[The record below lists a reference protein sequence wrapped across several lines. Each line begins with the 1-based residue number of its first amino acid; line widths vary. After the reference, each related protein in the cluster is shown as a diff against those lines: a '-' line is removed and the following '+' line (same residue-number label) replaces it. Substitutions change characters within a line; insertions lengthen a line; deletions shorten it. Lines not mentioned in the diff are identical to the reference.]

1 MLRST
6 KYQRLSYK
14 LGLSLRSV
22 NPVSG
27 TVVLPTW
34 YGNNTKGFS
43 IGGAGGSPNVAVVTA
58 DKATF
63 STETTAAQTS
73 ANLGGERFKI
83 SSGGN
88 ETHAYYIGG
97 CNNSDVSQT
106 TGYKLT
112 YSNDTTVA
120 NTSVNFPAAR
130 SDIYMAVYTT
140 AGYSYGGSTSANSN
154 DQTAA
159 YKTPFT
165 TDTTAALTSAN
176 LSTGRASGTT
186 LSSDT
191 AAMYLGGFRNT
202 PGFFTAQTIADKMPF
217 STETT
222 AVNSSLT
229 LPTARGYMNGGSI
242 NGPLNSRGYLAPSSG
257 TNTFSKVLYSTD
269 TTSNLAATGIQS
281 SSGMA
286 TTSAGYTLG
295 GGTALVTA
303 YKMNIS
309 NDTVS
314 TVAGMNKSI
323 GKYLAGGCS

>member
-6 KYQRLSYK
+6 KYPRLAYK

-22 NPVSG
+22 NPVG
-27 TVVLPTW
+27 PAVALPTW
-34 YGNNTKGFS
+34 YGTNTKGFS
-43 IGGAGGSPNVAVVTA
+43 IGGGGGGVSAVA

-73 ANLGGERFKI
+73 ANFPAVRYKI
-83 SSGGN
+83 SGGGID
-88 ETHAYYIGG
+88 THAYYIGG
-97 CNNSDVSQT
+97 ADNSDTSQS

-112 YSNDTTVA
+112 HNNDTMSSVS
-120 NTSVNFPAAR
+120 SVNFPAAR

-159 YKTPFT
+159 YKTPFS
-165 TDTTAALTSAN
+165 TDTTAAQSSAN
-176 LSTGRASGTT
+176 LATGRASGYT
-186 LSSDT
+186 LSSNT
-191 AAMYLGGFRNT
+191 AAMYIGGFRNT